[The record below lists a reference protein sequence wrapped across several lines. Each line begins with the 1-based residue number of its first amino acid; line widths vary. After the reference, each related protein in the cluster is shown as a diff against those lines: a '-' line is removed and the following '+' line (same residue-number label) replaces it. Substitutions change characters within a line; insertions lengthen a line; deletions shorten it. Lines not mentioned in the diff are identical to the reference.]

1 LWNVLGDCLQA
12 LNRPRDAHECYL
24 QACRIRPADA
34 ETHLRLAASWL
45 RMGDPAR
52 SLKAVASGLANDSN
66 AMLRHVLLQRQQQAI
81 DALARRWNAE
91 RATAA
96 RR

>member
-1 LWNVLGDCLQA
+1 
-12 LNRPRDAHECYL
+12 
-24 QACRIRPADA
+24 
-34 ETHLRLAASWL
+34 
-45 RMGDPAR
+45 MGDPAR

>member
-1 LWNVLGDCLQA
+1 
-12 LNRPRDAHECYL
+12 L
-24 QACRIRPADA
+24 QACRIHPADA
-34 ETHLRLAASWL
+34 KTQLRLADSWL
-45 RMGDPAR
+45 EMGDPAR
-52 SLKAVASGLANDSN
+52 SLGAVASGLANDSN
-66 AMLRHVLLQRQQQAI
+66 AMLRHVFLQRQQQAI